1 MAIPIFGVIGAFG
14 LVGTVFQF
22 FPPLGDIW
30 SRITYSTYQT
40 RLPTI
45 AELVAFR
52 YRKLISDEL
61 FYDLIKQSGISQE
74 DAERYYKAGEALISM
89 GDLIIAY
96 RRKIIDEKEFYEEA
110 ERLGWN
116 KERVNNL
123 LQITQFYPSPSDLIT
138 WQAREVYEPE
148 SVRKYGLED
157 ELDRIEKEPF
167 YKAGFTDEQIRNYWV
182 AHWEHPPW
190 TVIREMLHRRLIT
203 ENDVWDWFRLVEIP
217 PYWRDNYIKIAYNP
231 LTRVDVRRMYKL
243 GVLSKSD
250 VKKRYEHLGY
260 SPEDAELLADFVEK
274 YERRDIDEERKRYR
288 RLTRSM
294 VARALRENVI
304 DESKLKKYLL
314 RLGYTEHDAEVIV
327 KTEKARLIR
336 ERNRETLKYLTLA
349 YSEGKIEE
357 GDLVSELA
365 KMPLTTRQYEY
376 HLEKI
381 KQARERK
388 VTSPSVKDIEEFFKK
403 DIIDVEEA
411 ENMLRVKGF
420 NDRHIECYINLWTG
434 VKK

>member
-1 MAIPIFGVIGAFG
+1 MILLYALAGAFI
-14 LVGTVFQF
+14 VGQF
-22 FPPLGDIW
+22 LLHMSPIKTWLDRQTWKIAPLNIMSVADIVNLRMQGILTEDEYH
-30 SRITYSTYQT
+30 SKMKEHGYNEEIADYIFKTTKSY
-40 RLPTI
+40 LP
-45 AELVAFR
+45 VAD
-52 YRKLISDEL
+52 YINL
-61 FYDLIKQSGISQE
+61 
-74 DAERYYKAGEALISM
+74 
-89 GDLIIAY
+89 Y
-96 RRKIIDEKEFYEEA
+96 RRGLMSRKELIQKLNALGWHEKDISTLMLATAYYPTAPDIIRFAVREVFTKDIVEKFGLMEDIPTEYLKLAEEAGLDKDTAEYYWAAHWELPSVRMGYEMFHRDIIDEKT
-110 ERLGWN
+110 L
-116 KERVNNL
+116 KELMR
-123 LQITQFYPSPSDLIT
+123 S
-138 WQAREVYEPE
+138 
-148 SVRKYGLED
+148 
-157 ELDRIEKEPF
+157 LDI
-167 YKAGFTDEQIRNYWV
+167 
-182 AHWEHPPW
+182 
-190 TVIREMLHRRLIT
+190 M
-203 ENDVWDWFRLVEIP
+203 
-217 PYWRDNYIKIAYNP
+217 PYWRDKLIKLSYNP
-231 LTRVDVRRMYKL
+231 ITRVDVRRMYKL

-304 DESKLKKYLL
+304 DEASLKKYLL
-314 RLGYTEHDAEVIV
+314 RLGYTEHDATIIV

-403 DIIDVEEA
+403 DIIDVDEA

-434 VKK
+434 GKK